1 MGGRRARLS
10 NAARGVL
17 LALALA
23 SCLPTIADR
32 VAEVR
37 AKLIGLK
44 ARDLNGCVGVPFNI
58 DEDGETEYLTYRWVD
73 QEESDP
79 FEAKRFPSL
88 PPDPAEV
95 LRRQRGDTEPE
106 DPRDRNAKEDESR
119 PPRGVAY
126 CELVFEV
133 REGRVK
139 GVEVEG
145 RRANGLNDD
154 AQCISKAERCLP
166 RS

>member
-1 MGGRRARLS
+1 
-10 NAARGVL
+10 
-17 LALALA
+17 
-23 SCLPTIADR
+23 

-44 ARDLNGCVGVPFNI
+44 ARELNGCVGVPFNI

-79 FEAKRFPSL
+79 FGEPTPRFPSV
-88 PPDPAEV
+88 PRDPAEV
-95 LRRQRGDTEPE
+95 LRRGTGNYPGES
-106 DPRDRNAKEDESR
+106 DPRDRTAKSEEAR

-133 REGRVK
+133 REGRVQS
-139 GVEVEG
+139 VEVEG

-154 AQCISKAERCLP
+154 ADCISKAERCVP
-166 RS
+166 GKG